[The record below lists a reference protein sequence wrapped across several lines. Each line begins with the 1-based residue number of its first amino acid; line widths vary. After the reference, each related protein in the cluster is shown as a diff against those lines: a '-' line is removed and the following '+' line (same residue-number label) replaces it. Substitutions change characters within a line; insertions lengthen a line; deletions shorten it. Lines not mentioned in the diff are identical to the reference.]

1 MPDEAPPIPVLLVT
15 GFLGAGKTTLI
26 GRMLDH
32 PAFAGSALLVNEV
45 GEIGI
50 DQDLLVRSG
59 SPQPQLLANGCV
71 CCVMNDDLGLA
82 LRDLDLGRRDGSIP
96 PFARVIVETTG
107 VADPAPILARF
118 IADGWIQRH
127 FVLSAVI
134 TLVDGLLGMDTLR
147 SQPEAASQAA
157 HADAIL
163 ISKADLAEDG
173 TVDRLRGLLSA
184 TAPHATILVAGSEE
198 AAVDRLLAPFRLLGL
213 QAPPDRHASGQDHH
227 HDHGDHD
234 HDHALVTTASW
245 RFDDP
250 LPWPMIAEA
259 LDAVVTAHRGRLMR
273 IKGLLRVRDTDRPVV
288 IDGVQDL
295 FHAPRLLES
304 WPSDDR
310 SSRIVMISR
319 DASSEEA
326 MRALQRALGLA
337 PGIAS

>member
-1 MPDEAPPIPVLLVT
+1 MSDEAAPLPVLLVT

-26 GRMLDH
+26 GRMLDD

-50 DQDLLVRSG
+50 DQELLVRSG
-59 SPQPQLLANGCV
+59 SPPPQLLANGCV

-82 LRDLDLGRRDGSIP
+82 LRDLDLRRRDGSIP

-134 TLVDGLLGMDTLR
+134 TLVDGVLGAETLR

-163 ISKADLAEDG
+163 ISKADLAD
-173 TVDRLRGLLSA
+173 VDAIDRLRDLLTA

-198 AAVDRLLAPFRLLGL
+198 AAVGRLLEPFRLLGL
-213 QAPPDRHASGQDHH
+213 RALPQDHGHGH
-227 HDHGDHD
+227 HHGHA
-234 HDHALVTTASW
+234 HEHALVTTASW
-245 RFDDP
+245 RFDDV
-250 LPWPMIAEA
+250 LPWPVIAGA
-259 LDAVVTAHRGRLMR
+259 LDDVVTAHRGRLMR
-273 IKGLLRVRDTDRPVV
+273 IKGLLRVRDADRPVV
-288 IDGVQDL
+288 IDAVQDL
-295 FHAPRLLES
+295 FHPPRLLDR

-319 DASSEEA
+319 DTSSEDA
-326 MRALQRALGLA
+326 MRALRHTLA
-337 PGIAS
+337 PMN

>member
-1 MPDEAPPIPVLLVT
+1 MPDEAAPIPVLLVT

-26 GRMLDH
+26 GRMLDD

-50 DQDLLVRSG
+50 DQELLVRSG
-59 SPQPQLLANGCV
+59 SPPPQLLANGCV

-82 LRDLDLGRRDGSIP
+82 LRDLDLRRRDGSIP

-134 TLVDGLLGMDTLR
+134 TLVDGVLGAATLR

-163 ISKADLAEDG
+163 ISKVDLADSGAVDG
-173 TVDRLRGLLSA
+173 LRGLLAA
-184 TAPHATILVAGSEE
+184 TAPHATILVAGSEA
-198 AAVDRLLAPFRLLGL
+198 AAVGRLLEPFRLLGL
-213 QAPPDRHASGQDHH
+213 RAPPDHDHH
-227 HDHGDHD
+227 H

-245 RFDDP
+245 RFDDV
-250 LPWPMIAEA
+250 LPWPVIAGA
-259 LDAVVTAHRGRLMR
+259 LDDVVTAHRGRLMR
-273 IKGLLRVRDTDRPVV
+273 IKGLLRVSDTDRPVV

-295 FHAPRLLES
+295 FHPPRLLDR

-319 DASSEEA
+319 DTSSEDA
-326 MRALQRALGLA
+326 MRALQRALV
-337 PGIAS
+337 PVS

>member
-1 MPDEAPPIPVLLVT
+1 MPDEAAPIPVLLVT

-26 GRMLDH
+26 GRMLDD

-50 DQDLLVRSG
+50 DQELLVRSG
-59 SPQPQLLANGCV
+59 SPPPQLLANGCV

-82 LRDLDLGRRDGSIP
+82 LRDLDLRRRDGSIP

-134 TLVDGLLGMDTLR
+134 TLVDGLLGAETLH

-163 ISKADLAEDG
+163 ISKADLADVDAIDG
-173 TVDRLRGLLSA
+173 LRGLLSA
-184 TAPHATILVAGSEE
+184 TAPHATILVAGSPE
-198 AAVDRLLAPFRLLGL
+198 AAVGRLLEPFRLLGL
-213 QAPPDRHASGQDHH
+213 RAPPDHDHH
-227 HDHGDHD
+227 HHH

-245 RFDDP
+245 RFDDV
-250 LPWPMIAEA
+250 LPWPVIAGA
-259 LDAVVTAHRGRLMR
+259 LDDVVTAHRGRLMR

-288 IDGVQDL
+288 IDGVQEL
-295 FHAPRLLES
+295 FHPPRLLDR

-326 MRALQRALGLA
+326 MRALRRALV
-337 PGIAS
+337 PIS

>member
-1 MPDEAPPIPVLLVT
+1 MPDDVAPIPVLLVT

-26 GRMLDH
+26 GRMLDD

-50 DQDLLVRSG
+50 DQELLIRNG
-59 SPQPQLLANGCV
+59 SPPPQLLANGCV

-82 LRDLDLGRRDGSIP
+82 LRDLDLRKREGSIP
-96 PFARVIVETTG
+96 SFARVIVETTG

-134 TLVDGLLGMDTLR
+134 TLVDGVLGAQTLHH
-147 SQPEAASQAA
+147 QPEAASQAA

-163 ISKADLAEDG
+163 ISKADLADG
-173 TVDRLRGLLSA
+173 DAIAVLSDRLSA
-184 TAPHATILVAGSEE
+184 TAPHAKILVADSEE
-198 AAVDRLLAPFRLLGL
+198 AAVGRLLEPFRLLGL
-213 QAPPDRHASGQDHH
+213 RALPQDHGHGH
-227 HDHGDHD
+227 HHGHD

-245 RFDDP
+245 RFDDV
-250 LPWPMIAEA
+250 LPWPAIAGA
-259 LDAVVTAHRGRLMR
+259 LDDVVTAHRGRLMR
-273 IKGLLRVRDTDRPVV
+273 IKGLLRVSDTDRPVV

-295 FHAPRLLES
+295 FHPPRLLDQ
-304 WPSDDR
+304 WPTDDH

-326 MRALQRALGLA
+326 MRALQRALF
-337 PGIAS
+337 PVS